1 MTKVSYNAYLEFYA
15 NKCNKC
21 KGERHIFVDNVAT
34 SCPCQF
40 TATMKWRFD
49 QIKVRPESLKYKT
62 WSDFTGLI
70 KNEAIIVE
78 NDAIITGMLDP
89 ESVKFAKESAM
100 KYCYRNGDNSSYK
113 NLIVHKHLFDGKNVI
128 ISGGKNT
135 GKSLLAVLIIKEV
148 VCASAEF
155 KIDMDFHWAT
165 STKIRN
171 AARWTNEKDI
181 DDEYMSYLGRV
192 DWLVIDDVD
201 VETATGHHTNPPDR
215 ISLNSLFSTR
225 SIENRPTIFICS
237 EKMSDMRNPRYIDVI
252 EQQWGKEFINTF
264 MHQNNLV
271 IALRKNG

>member
-1 MTKVSYNAYLEFYA
+1 MNKTTYSAYLEFYA
-15 NKCNKC
+15 KKCLKC
-21 KGERHIFVDNVAT
+21 KGERHIIVDNVAT
-34 SCPCQF
+34 ACPCQF

-70 KNEAIIVE
+70 KNEAITVE

-89 ESVKFAKESAM
+89 ESVKYAKEEAL
-100 KYCYRNGDNSSYK
+100 KYCYRNGDNSSFK
-113 NLIVHKHLFDGKNVI
+113 NLIVHKHLVDGKNVV

-135 GKSLLAVLIIKEV
+135 GKSLLAVLIVKEV
-148 VCASAEF
+148 VCASAEY

-171 AARWTNEKDI
+171 ASRWTNEKDI

-201 VETATGHHTNPPDR
+201 IENATGHHTNPPDR

-237 EKMSDMRNPRYIDVI
+237 EKMSSMRNPRYIDVV
-252 EQQWGKEFINTF
+252 EQQWGKEFVNTF
-264 MHQNNLV
+264 MHHNNLV
-271 IALRKNG
+271 IALRKHG